1 METLALTLGFFKVG
15 DAITTLVALFYGSLN
30 LDPHVGISEAE
41 KEASSESHN
50 IAENWFKSLKEKLL
64 LFSIN

>member
-1 METLALTLGFFKVG
+1 METVAFTLGYFKVG

-41 KEASSESHN
+41 KEASLESLN
-50 IAENWFKSLKEKLL
+50 ISENWLKSLKEKLL